1 LTVDERRSPVSGGV
15 YKVIE
20 LVGTSPDSWEKAA
33 KAAIEAAAASLEDLR
48 IAEVVK
54 MDVRLDQNKIV
65 EYRTK
70 VSVSFKYHKDLKD

>member
-1 LTVDERRSPVSGGV
+1 MSGGV

-20 LVGTSPDSWEKAA
+20 LVGTSPDSWEEAA
-33 KAAIEAAAASLEDLR
+33 RAAIEAAAASLEDLR

-70 VSVSFKYHKDLKD
+70 VSVSFKYHKDIKD